1 MFRINKGLAIGKRLV
16 GCINER
22 IECSPVSLYYFRPL
36 FFMKNIII
44 IALLALVVG
53 YFGYEKWQDSKNAN
67 NQGQAKL
74 KNRKTSEVIK
84 TRDINF
90 SVTVAGE
97 ITPAEKVSVRPEVH
111 GKIAELPVDISDTVA
126 KGELLFRLDDKDL
139 RIEIDTRKKQIDSAN
154 LQLEQSQ
161 SEYERSKKLF
171 NDSLISEEAYQ
182 NTRTRYE
189 VAQISRDRAQND
201 FDLSQEYLPKTSV
214 LAPFDCTVLSRPV
227 SIGQAVSGTGGQ
239 SSGTEVM
246 EIADLKNLIILSH
259 VNQADVSRMGKNQQV
274 KIEIEAV
281 ADLIIDGIVER
292 IAPQATIRSGIKG
305 FSTRIRLLNAD
316 PSIIPGMTATIN
328 IPVANSKDV
337 VAAPLASIFT
347 ERNDSEQRTETYA
360 YVKKEEKKPPYVK
373 QMVDVGVNDLDF
385 VEVLKGLSVD
395 DEVALEKPDDE
406 LIGETVTLTGETK
419 AKEEE
424 KADPM
429 VAKYDTDGD
438 GILSREEKTAAFT
451 KMSDE
456 ERTKMMDKMR
466 ARFGGRG
473 PGGGSGKGRGSGGG
487 SKRRP

>member
-1 MFRINKGLAIGKRLV
+1 
-16 GCINER
+16 
-22 IECSPVSLYYFRPL
+22 
-36 FFMKNIII
+36 MKNIII
-44 IALLALVVG
+44 IALVLVVG
-53 YFGYEKWQDSKNAN
+53 FIGYQKWQESQNAG
-67 NQGQAKL
+67 NQGQDKL
-74 KNRKTSEVIK
+74 KNRKTTEVIQA
-84 TRDINF
+84 RDINF

-97 ITPAEKVSVRPEVH
+97 ISPAEKVSVRPEVH
-111 GKIAELPVDISDTVA
+111 GKIAELPVDISDRVA

-139 RIEIDTRKKQIDSAN
+139 KIEIDTRRKQIDSAN
-154 LQLEQSQ
+154 LQLEQSK
-161 SEYERSKKLF
+161 SEYERSIKLF
-171 NDSLISEEAYQ
+171 NDGLISEEAFQ
-182 NTRTRYE
+182 NIKTRYE
-189 VAQISRDRAQND
+189 VSQITRARAQND
-201 FDLSQEYLPKTSV
+201 FDLSQEKLSKTSI

-246 EIADLKNLIILSH
+246 EIADLNNLIILAH
-259 VNQADVSRMGKNQQV
+259 VNQADVSRMGKNQKV

-281 ADLIIDGIVER
+281 ADLVVDGIVER

-305 FSTRIRLLNAD
+305 FSTRIKLMNTD

-347 ERNDSEQRTETYA
+347 ERNEAEQRTETYA
-360 YVKKEEKKPPYVK
+360 YVKKEEKKYLK

-406 LIGETVTLTGETK
+406 LIGETVTLSGETK

-438 GILSREEKTAAFT
+438 GKLSREELQAAST
-451 KMSDE
+451 KMTDE

-466 ARFGGRG
+466 ERFGGRR
-473 PGGGSGKGRGSGGG
+473 PGGGSGRGRGSSSGSRGSGGG

>member
-1 MFRINKGLAIGKRLV
+1 
-16 GCINER
+16 
-22 IECSPVSLYYFRPL
+22 
-36 FFMKNIII
+36 MKNIII
-44 IALLALVVG
+44 IALVLVVG
-53 YFGYEKWQDSKNAN
+53 FIGYQKWQESQNAG
-67 NQGQAKL
+67 NQGQDKL
-74 KNRKTSEVIK
+74 KNRKTTEVIQA
-84 TRDINF
+84 RDINF

-97 ITPAEKVSVRPEVH
+97 ISPAEKVSVRPEVH
-111 GKIAELPVDISDTVA
+111 GKIAELPVDISDRVA

-139 RIEIDTRKKQIDSAN
+139 KIEIDTRKKQIDSAN
-154 LQLEQSQ
+154 LQLEQSK

-171 NDSLISEEAYQ
+171 NDGLISEEAFQ
-182 NTRTRYE
+182 NIKTRYE
-189 VAQISRDRAQND
+189 VSQITRARAQND
-201 FDLSQEYLPKTSV
+201 FDLSQEKLSKTSI

-246 EIADLKNLIILSH
+246 EIADLNNLIILSH
-259 VNQADVSRMGKNQQV
+259 VNQADVSRMGKNQPV

-281 ADLIIDGIVER
+281 ADLVVDGIVER

-305 FSTRIRLLNAD
+305 FSTRIKLMNTD

-347 ERNDSEQRTETYA
+347 ERNEAEQRTETYA
-360 YVKKEEKKPPYVK
+360 YVKKEEKKYVK

-406 LIGETVTLTGETK
+406 LIGETVTLSGETK
-419 AKEEE
+419 AKKEE

-438 GILSREEKTAAFT
+438 GKLSREERTA
-451 KMSDE
+451 MSDE

-466 ARFGGRG
+466 ERFGGRR
-473 PGGGSGKGRGSGGG
+473 PGGGSGKGRGSSGGSRGSGGG

>member
-1 MFRINKGLAIGKRLV
+1 
-16 GCINER
+16 
-22 IECSPVSLYYFRPL
+22 
-36 FFMKNIII
+36 MKNIII
-44 IALLALVVG
+44 IALVLVVG
-53 YFGYEKWQDSKNAN
+53 FIGYQKWQESQNAG
-67 NQGQAKL
+67 NQGQDKL
-74 KNRKTSEVIK
+74 KNRKTTEVIQA
-84 TRDINF
+84 RDINF

-97 ITPAEKVSVRPEVH
+97 ISPAEKVSVRPEVH
-111 GKIAELPVDISDTVA
+111 GKIAELPVDISDRVA

-139 RIEIDTRKKQIDSAN
+139 KIEIDTRRKQIDSAN
-154 LQLEQSQ
+154 LQLEQSK

-171 NDSLISEEAYQ
+171 NDGLISEEAFQ
-182 NTRTRYE
+182 NIKTRYE
-189 VAQISRDRAQND
+189 VSQITRARAQND
-201 FDLSQEYLPKTSV
+201 FDLSQEKLSKTSI

-246 EIADLKNLIILSH
+246 EIADLNNLIILAH
-259 VNQADVSRMGKNQQV
+259 VNQADVSRMGKNQKV

-281 ADLIIDGIVER
+281 ADLVVDGIVER

-305 FSTRIRLLNAD
+305 FSTRIKLMNTD

-347 ERNDSEQRTETYA
+347 ERNEAEQRTETYA
-360 YVKKEEKKPPYVK
+360 YVKKEEKKYVK

-406 LIGETVTLTGETK
+406 LIGETVTLSGETK

-438 GILSREEKTAAFT
+438 GKLSREELQAAST
-451 KMSDE
+451 KMTDE

-466 ARFGGRG
+466 ERFGGRR
-473 PGGGSGKGRGSGGG
+473 PGGGSGRGRGSSSGSRGSGGG

>member
-1 MFRINKGLAIGKRLV
+1 
-16 GCINER
+16 
-22 IECSPVSLYYFRPL
+22 
-36 FFMKNIII
+36 MKNIII
-44 IALLALVVG
+44 IALVLVVG
-53 YFGYEKWQDSKNAN
+53 FIGYQKWQESQNAG
-67 NQGQAKL
+67 NQGQDKL
-74 KNRKTSEVIK
+74 KNRKTTEVIQA
-84 TRDINF
+84 RDINF

-97 ITPAEKVSVRPEVH
+97 ISPAEKVSVRPEVH
-111 GKIAELPVDISDTVA
+111 GKIAELPVDISDRVA

-139 RIEIDTRKKQIDSAN
+139 KIEIDTRKKQIDSAN
-154 LQLEQSQ
+154 LQLEQSK

-171 NDSLISEEAYQ
+171 NDGLISEEAFQ
-182 NTRTRYE
+182 NIKTRYE
-189 VAQISRDRAQND
+189 VSQITRARAQND
-201 FDLSQEYLPKTSV
+201 FDLSQEKLSKTSI

-246 EIADLKNLIILSH
+246 EIADLNNLIILAH
-259 VNQADVSRMGKNQQV
+259 VNQADVSRMGKNQKV

-281 ADLIIDGIVER
+281 ADLVVDGIVER

-305 FSTRIRLLNAD
+305 FSTRIKLMNTD

-347 ERNDSEQRTETYA
+347 ERNEAEQRTETYA
-360 YVKKEEKKPPYVK
+360 YVKKEEKKYVK

-406 LIGETVTLTGETK
+406 LIGETVTLSGETK

-438 GILSREEKTAAFT
+438 GKLSREELQAAST
-451 KMSDE
+451 KMTDE

-466 ARFGGRG
+466 ERFGGRR
-473 PGGGSGKGRGSGGG
+473 PGGGSGKGRGSSSGSRGSGGG

>member
-1 MFRINKGLAIGKRLV
+1 
-16 GCINER
+16 
-22 IECSPVSLYYFRPL
+22 
-36 FFMKNIII
+36 MKNIII
-44 IALLALVVG
+44 IALVLVVG
-53 YFGYEKWQDSKNAN
+53 FIGYQKWQDSQNAGAQN
-67 NQGQAKL
+67 LTKL
-74 KNRKTSEVIK
+74 KNRKTSEIIK

-97 ITPAEKVSVRPEVH
+97 ISPAEKVSVRPEVH
-111 GKIAELPVDISDTVA
+111 GKIAELPVDISDKVA

-139 RIEIDTRKKQIDSAN
+139 KIEIDTRKKQIDSAN
-154 LQLEQSQ
+154 LQLEQSK
-161 SEYERSKKLF
+161 SEYERSNKLF
-171 NDSLISEEAYQ
+171 NDSLISEEAFQ
-182 NTRTRYE
+182 GIKTRYE
-189 VAQISRDRAQND
+189 VARISRDRAQND
-201 FDLSQEYLPKTSV
+201 FDLAQEKLSKTSI

-305 FSTRIRLLNAD
+305 FSTRIKLLNAD

-347 ERNDSEQRTETYA
+347 ERNDVEQRTETYA
-360 YVKKEEKKPPYVK
+360 YVKKAEKEFVK
-373 QMVDVGVNDLDF
+373 QMVDVGVNDLEF
-385 VEVLKGLSVD
+385 VEVSKGLSVD

-424 KADPM
+424 KVDPM

-438 GILSREEKTAAFT
+438 GEMSRDEWRAAFSKMTDEEKTKA
-451 KMSDE
+451 
-456 ERTKMMDKMR
+456 MDKIR
-466 ARFGGRG
+466 ERFGGGRRPGGSRGG
-473 PGGGSGKGRGSGGG
+473 PGGGRGSGSSRRPGGG
-487 SKRRP
+487 SRN

>member
-1 MFRINKGLAIGKRLV
+1 
-16 GCINER
+16 
-22 IECSPVSLYYFRPL
+22 
-36 FFMKNIII
+36 MKNIII
-44 IALLALVVG
+44 IALLVLAVG
-53 YFGYEKWQDSKNAN
+53 YFGYEKWQDGQNAN
-67 NQGQAKL
+67 NQSQSKL
-74 KNRKTSEVIK
+74 KNRKTSAVIE

-97 ITPAEKVSVRPEVH
+97 ISPAEKVSVRPEVH
-111 GKIAELPVDISDTVA
+111 GKIAELPVDISDRVG

-139 RIEIDTRKKQIDSAN
+139 KIEIDTRKKQIDSAN
-154 LQLEQSQ
+154 LQLEQSK

-171 NDSLISEEAYQ
+171 DDSLIAEEAFQ
-182 NTRTRYE
+182 NTKTRYE
-189 VAQISRDRAQND
+189 VARISRDRAQND
-201 FDLSQEYLPKTSV
+201 FDLSQEKLSKTSV

-259 VNQADVSRMGKNQQV
+259 VNQADVSRMGKDKKV

-281 ADLIIDGIVER
+281 ADLIIGGIVER

-328 IPVANSKDV
+328 IPVANSTDV

-347 ERNDSEQRTETYA
+347 ERNDVEQRTETYA
-360 YVKKEEKKPPYVK
+360 YVKKEGKKYVK

-395 DEVALEKPDDE
+395 DEVALEKPDEE

-419 AKEEE
+419 AKGEE

-438 GILSREEKTAAFT
+438 GELSREERTAAF
-451 KMSDE
+451 KSMSDE

-466 ARFGGRG
+466 ERFGGRK
-473 PGGGSGKGRGSGGG
+473 PGGGSGKGRGPGGGSRGSGGG
-487 SKRRP
+487 SKKRP

>member
-1 MFRINKGLAIGKRLV
+1 
-16 GCINER
+16 
-22 IECSPVSLYYFRPL
+22 
-36 FFMKNIII
+36 MKNIII
-44 IALLALVVG
+44 IALVLVVG
-53 YFGYEKWQDSKNAN
+53 FIGYQKWQESQNAG
-67 NQGQAKL
+67 NQGQDKL
-74 KNRKTSEVIK
+74 KNRKTTEVIQA
-84 TRDINF
+84 RDINF

-97 ITPAEKVSVRPEVH
+97 ISPAEKVSVRPEVH
-111 GKIAELPVDISDTVA
+111 GKIAELPVDISDRVA

-139 RIEIDTRKKQIDSAN
+139 KIEIDTRRKQIDSAN
-154 LQLEQSQ
+154 LQLEQSK

-171 NDSLISEEAYQ
+171 NDGLISEEAFQ
-182 NTRTRYE
+182 NIKTRYE
-189 VAQISRDRAQND
+189 VSQITRARAQND
-201 FDLSQEYLPKTSV
+201 FDLSQEKLSKTSI

-246 EIADLKNLIILSH
+246 EIADLNNLIILAH
-259 VNQADVSRMGKNQQV
+259 VNQADVSRMGKNQKV

-281 ADLIIDGIVER
+281 ADLVVDGIVER

-305 FSTRIRLLNAD
+305 FSTRIKLMNTD

-347 ERNDSEQRTETYA
+347 ERNEAEQRTETYA
-360 YVKKEEKKPPYVK
+360 YVKKEEKKYLK

-406 LIGETVTLTGETK
+406 LIGETVTLSGETK

-438 GILSREEKTAAFT
+438 GKLSREELQAAST
-451 KMSDE
+451 KMTDE

-466 ARFGGRG
+466 ERFGGRR
-473 PGGGSGKGRGSGGG
+473 PGGGSGKGRGSSSGSRGSGGG

>member
-1 MFRINKGLAIGKRLV
+1 
-16 GCINER
+16 
-22 IECSPVSLYYFRPL
+22 
-36 FFMKNIII
+36 MKNIII
-44 IALLALVVG
+44 IALVLVVG
-53 YFGYEKWQDSKNAN
+53 FIGYQKWQESQNAG
-67 NQGQAKL
+67 NQGQDKL
-74 KNRKTSEVIK
+74 KNRKTTEVIQA
-84 TRDINF
+84 RDINF

-97 ITPAEKVSVRPEVH
+97 ISPAEKVSVRPEVH
-111 GKIAELPVDISDTVA
+111 GKIAELPVDISDRVA

-139 RIEIDTRKKQIDSAN
+139 KIEIDTRKKQIDSAN
-154 LQLEQSQ
+154 LQLEQSK

-171 NDSLISEEAYQ
+171 NDGLISEEAFQ
-182 NTRTRYE
+182 NIKTRYE
-189 VAQISRDRAQND
+189 VSQITRARAQND
-201 FDLSQEYLPKTSV
+201 FDLSQEKLSKTSI

-246 EIADLKNLIILSH
+246 EIADLNNLIILAH
-259 VNQADVSRMGKNQQV
+259 VNQADVSRMGKNQKV

-281 ADLIIDGIVER
+281 ADLVVDGIVER

-305 FSTRIRLLNAD
+305 FSTRIKLMNTD

-347 ERNDSEQRTETYA
+347 ERNEAEQRTETYA
-360 YVKKEEKKPPYVK
+360 YVKKEEKKYVK

-406 LIGETVTLTGETK
+406 LIGETVTLSGETK
-419 AKEEE
+419 AKKEE

-438 GILSREEKTAAFT
+438 GKLSREELQAAST
-451 KMSDE
+451 KMTDE

-466 ARFGGRG
+466 ERFGGRR
-473 PGGGSGKGRGSGGG
+473 PGGGSGRGRGSSGGSRGSGGG

>member
-1 MFRINKGLAIGKRLV
+1 
-16 GCINER
+16 
-22 IECSPVSLYYFRPL
+22 
-36 FFMKNIII
+36 MKNIII
-44 IALLALVVG
+44 IALVLVVG
-53 YFGYEKWQDSKNAN
+53 FIGYQKWQESQNAG
-67 NQGQAKL
+67 NQGQDKL
-74 KNRKTSEVIK
+74 KNRKTTEVIQA
-84 TRDINF
+84 RDINF

-97 ITPAEKVSVRPEVH
+97 ISPAEKVSVRPEVH
-111 GKIAELPVDISDTVA
+111 GKIAELPVDISDRVA

-139 RIEIDTRKKQIDSAN
+139 KIEIDTRRKQIDSAN
-154 LQLEQSQ
+154 LQLEQSK

-171 NDSLISEEAYQ
+171 NDGLISEEAFQ
-182 NTRTRYE
+182 NIKTRYE
-189 VAQISRDRAQND
+189 VSQITRARAQND
-201 FDLSQEYLPKTSV
+201 FDLSQEKLSKTSI

-246 EIADLKNLIILSH
+246 EIADLNNLIILAH
-259 VNQADVSRMGKNQQV
+259 VNQADVSRMGKNQKV

-281 ADLIIDGIVER
+281 ADLVVDGIVER

-305 FSTRIRLLNAD
+305 FSTRIKLMNTD

-347 ERNDSEQRTETYA
+347 ERNEAEQRTETYA
-360 YVKKEEKKPPYVK
+360 YVKKEEKKYVK

-406 LIGETVTLTGETK
+406 LIGETVTLSGETK

-438 GILSREEKTAAFT
+438 GKLSREELQAAST
-451 KMSDE
+451 KMTDE

-466 ARFGGRG
+466 ERFGGRR
-473 PGGGSGKGRGSGGG
+473 PGGGSGKGRGSSSGSRGSGGG

>member
-1 MFRINKGLAIGKRLV
+1 
-16 GCINER
+16 
-22 IECSPVSLYYFRPL
+22 
-36 FFMKNIII
+36 MKNIII
-44 IALLALVVG
+44 IALVLVVG
-53 YFGYEKWQDSKNAN
+53 FIGYQKWQESQNAG
-67 NQGQAKL
+67 NQGQDKL
-74 KNRKTSEVIK
+74 KNRKTTEVIQA
-84 TRDINF
+84 RDINF

-97 ITPAEKVSVRPEVH
+97 ISPAEKVSVRPEVH
-111 GKIAELPVDISDTVA
+111 GKIAELPVDISDRVA

-139 RIEIDTRKKQIDSAN
+139 KIEIDTRKKQIDSAN
-154 LQLEQSQ
+154 LQLEQSK

-171 NDSLISEEAYQ
+171 NDGLISEEAFQ
-182 NTRTRYE
+182 NIKTRYE
-189 VAQISRDRAQND
+189 VSQITRARAQND
-201 FDLSQEYLPKTSV
+201 FDLSQEKLSKTSI

-246 EIADLKNLIILSH
+246 EIADLNNLIILAH
-259 VNQADVSRMGKNQQV
+259 VNQADVSRMGKNQKV

-281 ADLIIDGIVER
+281 ADLVVDGIVER

-305 FSTRIRLLNAD
+305 FSTRIKLMNTD

-347 ERNDSEQRTETYA
+347 ERNEAEQRTETYA
-360 YVKKEEKKPPYVK
+360 YVKKEEKKYLK

-406 LIGETVTLTGETK
+406 LIGETVTLSGETK

-438 GILSREEKTAAFT
+438 GKLSREELQAAST
-451 KMSDE
+451 KMTDE

-466 ARFGGRG
+466 ERFGGRR
-473 PGGGSGKGRGSGGG
+473 PGGGSGKGRGSSGGSRGSGGG

>member
-1 MFRINKGLAIGKRLV
+1 
-16 GCINER
+16 
-22 IECSPVSLYYFRPL
+22 
-36 FFMKNIII
+36 MKNIII
-44 IALLALVVG
+44 IALVLVVG
-53 YFGYEKWQDSKNAN
+53 FIGYQKWQESQNAG
-67 NQGQAKL
+67 NQGQDKL
-74 KNRKTSEVIK
+74 KNRKTTEVIQA
-84 TRDINF
+84 RDINF

-97 ITPAEKVSVRPEVH
+97 ISPAEKVSVRPEVH
-111 GKIAELPVDISDTVA
+111 GKIAELPVDISDRVA

-139 RIEIDTRKKQIDSAN
+139 KIEIDTRRKQIDSAN
-154 LQLEQSQ
+154 LQLEQSK

-171 NDSLISEEAYQ
+171 NDGLISEEAFQ
-182 NTRTRYE
+182 NIKTRYE
-189 VAQISRDRAQND
+189 VSQITRARAQND
-201 FDLSQEYLPKTSV
+201 FDLSQEKLSKTSI

-246 EIADLKNLIILSH
+246 EIADLNNLIILAH
-259 VNQADVSRMGKNQQV
+259 VNQADVSRMGKNQKV

-281 ADLIIDGIVER
+281 ADLVVDGIVER

-305 FSTRIRLLNAD
+305 FSTRIKLMNTD

-347 ERNDSEQRTETYA
+347 ERNEAEQRTETYA
-360 YVKKEEKKPPYVK
+360 YVKKEEKKYVK

-406 LIGETVTLTGETK
+406 LIGETVTLSGDTK

-438 GILSREEKTAAFT
+438 GKLSREELQAAST
-451 KMSDE
+451 KMTDE

-466 ARFGGRG
+466 ERFGGRR

-487 SKRRP
+487 SRGSGGGSKRRP

>member
-1 MFRINKGLAIGKRLV
+1 
-16 GCINER
+16 
-22 IECSPVSLYYFRPL
+22 
-36 FFMKNIII
+36 MKNIII
-44 IALLALVVG
+44 IALVLVVG
-53 YFGYEKWQDSKNAN
+53 FIGYQKWQESQNAG
-67 NQGQAKL
+67 NQGQDKL
-74 KNRKTSEVIK
+74 KNRKTTEVIQA
-84 TRDINF
+84 RDINF

-97 ITPAEKVSVRPEVH
+97 ISPAEKVSVRPEVH
-111 GKIAELPVDISDTVA
+111 GKIAELPVDISDRVA

-139 RIEIDTRKKQIDSAN
+139 KIEIDTRKKQIDSAN
-154 LQLEQSQ
+154 LQLEQSK

-171 NDSLISEEAYQ
+171 NDGLISEEAFQ
-182 NTRTRYE
+182 NIKTRYE
-189 VAQISRDRAQND
+189 VSQITRARAQND
-201 FDLSQEYLPKTSV
+201 FDLSQEKLSKTSI

-246 EIADLKNLIILSH
+246 EIADLNNLIILAH
-259 VNQADVSRMGKNQQV
+259 VNQADVSRMGKNQKV

-281 ADLIIDGIVER
+281 ADLVVDGIVER

-305 FSTRIRLLNAD
+305 FSTRIKLMNTD

-347 ERNDSEQRTETYA
+347 ERNEAEQRTETYA
-360 YVKKEEKKPPYVK
+360 YVKKEEKKYLK

-406 LIGETVTLTGETK
+406 LIGETVTLSGETK

-438 GILSREEKTAAFT
+438 GKLSREELQAAST
-451 KMSDE
+451 KMTDE

-466 ARFGGRG
+466 ERFGGRR

-487 SKRRP
+487 SRGSGGGSKRRP

>member
-1 MFRINKGLAIGKRLV
+1 
-16 GCINER
+16 
-22 IECSPVSLYYFRPL
+22 
-36 FFMKNIII
+36 MKNIII
-44 IALLALVVG
+44 IALVLVVG
-53 YFGYEKWQDSKNAN
+53 FIGYQKWQESQNAG
-67 NQGQAKL
+67 NQGQDKL
-74 KNRKTSEVIK
+74 KNRKTTEVIQA
-84 TRDINF
+84 RDINF

-97 ITPAEKVSVRPEVH
+97 ISPAEKVSVRPEVH
-111 GKIAELPVDISDTVA
+111 GKIAELPVDISDRVA

-139 RIEIDTRKKQIDSAN
+139 KIEIDTRKKQIDSAN
-154 LQLEQSQ
+154 LQLEQSK

-171 NDSLISEEAYQ
+171 NDGLISEEAFQ
-182 NTRTRYE
+182 NIKTRYE
-189 VAQISRDRAQND
+189 VSQITRARAQND
-201 FDLSQEYLPKTSV
+201 FDLSQEKLSKTSI

-246 EIADLKNLIILSH
+246 EIADLNNLIILAH
-259 VNQADVSRMGKNQQV
+259 VNQADVSRMGKNQKV

-281 ADLIIDGIVER
+281 ADLVVDGIVER

-305 FSTRIRLLNAD
+305 FSTRIKLMNTD

-347 ERNDSEQRTETYA
+347 ERNEAEQRTETYA
-360 YVKKEEKKPPYVK
+360 YVKKEEKKYVK

-406 LIGETVTLTGETK
+406 LIGETVTLSGETK
-419 AKEEE
+419 AKKEE

-438 GILSREEKTAAFT
+438 GKLSRVELQAAST
-451 KMSDE
+451 KMTDE

-466 ARFGGRG
+466 ERFGGRR
-473 PGGGSGKGRGSGGG
+473 PGGGSGRGRGSSGGSRGSGGG

>member
-1 MFRINKGLAIGKRLV
+1 
-16 GCINER
+16 
-22 IECSPVSLYYFRPL
+22 
-36 FFMKNIII
+36 MKNIII
-44 IALLALVVG
+44 IALVLVVG
-53 YFGYEKWQDSKNAN
+53 FIGYQKWQESQNAG
-67 NQGQAKL
+67 NQGQDKL
-74 KNRKTSEVIK
+74 KNRKTTEVIQA
-84 TRDINF
+84 RDINF

-97 ITPAEKVSVRPEVH
+97 ISPAEKVSVRPEVH
-111 GKIAELPVDISDTVA
+111 GKIAELPVDISDRVA

-139 RIEIDTRKKQIDSAN
+139 KIEIDTRKKQIDSAN
-154 LQLEQSQ
+154 LQLEQSK

-171 NDSLISEEAYQ
+171 NDGLISEEAFQ
-182 NTRTRYE
+182 NIKTRYE
-189 VAQISRDRAQND
+189 VSQITRARAQND
-201 FDLSQEYLPKTSV
+201 FDLSQEKLSKTSI

-246 EIADLKNLIILSH
+246 EIADLNNLIILAH
-259 VNQADVSRMGKNQQV
+259 VNQADVSRMGKNQKV

-281 ADLIIDGIVER
+281 ADLVVDGIVER

-305 FSTRIRLLNAD
+305 FSTRIKLMNTD

-347 ERNDSEQRTETYA
+347 ERNEAEQRTETYA
-360 YVKKEEKKPPYVK
+360 YVKKEEKKYVK

-406 LIGETVTLTGETK
+406 LIGETVTLSGETK

-438 GILSREEKTAAFT
+438 GKLSREELQAAST
-451 KMSDE
+451 KMTDE

-466 ARFGGRG
+466 ERFGGRR
-473 PGGGSGKGRGSGGG
+473 PGGGSGRGRGSGGGSRGSGGG

>member
-1 MFRINKGLAIGKRLV
+1 
-16 GCINER
+16 
-22 IECSPVSLYYFRPL
+22 
-36 FFMKNIII
+36 MKNIII
-44 IALLALVVG
+44 IALVLVVG
-53 YFGYEKWQDSKNAN
+53 FIGYQKWQESQNAG
-67 NQGQAKL
+67 NQGQDKL
-74 KNRKTSEVIK
+74 KNRKTTEVIQA
-84 TRDINF
+84 RDINF

-97 ITPAEKVSVRPEVH
+97 ISPAEKVSVRPEVH
-111 GKIAELPVDISDTVA
+111 GKIAELPVDISDRVA

-139 RIEIDTRKKQIDSAN
+139 KIEIDTRRKQIDSAN
-154 LQLEQSQ
+154 LQLEQSK

-171 NDSLISEEAYQ
+171 NDGLISEEAFQ
-182 NTRTRYE
+182 NIKTRYE
-189 VAQISRDRAQND
+189 VSQITRARAQND
-201 FDLSQEYLPKTSV
+201 FDLSQEKLSKTSI

-246 EIADLKNLIILSH
+246 EIADLNNLIILAH
-259 VNQADVSRMGKNQQV
+259 VNQADVSRMGKNQKV

-281 ADLIIDGIVER
+281 ADLVVDGIVER

-305 FSTRIRLLNAD
+305 FSTRIKLMNTD

-347 ERNDSEQRTETYA
+347 ERNEAEQRTETYA
-360 YVKKEEKKPPYVK
+360 YVKKEEKKYVK

-406 LIGETVTLTGETK
+406 LIGETVTLSGETK

-424 KADPM
+424 KADPL

-438 GILSREEKTAAFT
+438 GKLSREELQAAST
-451 KMSDE
+451 KMTDE

-466 ARFGGRG
+466 ERFGGRR

-487 SKRRP
+487 SRGSGGGSKRRP

>member
-1 MFRINKGLAIGKRLV
+1 
-16 GCINER
+16 
-22 IECSPVSLYYFRPL
+22 
-36 FFMKNIII
+36 MKNIII
-44 IALLALVVG
+44 IALVLVVG
-53 YFGYEKWQDSKNAN
+53 FIGYQKWQESQNAG
-67 NQGQAKL
+67 NQGQDKL
-74 KNRKTSEVIK
+74 KNRKTTEVIQA
-84 TRDINF
+84 RDINF

-97 ITPAEKVSVRPEVH
+97 ISPAEKVSVRPEVH
-111 GKIAELPVDISDTVA
+111 GKIAELPVDISDRVA

-139 RIEIDTRKKQIDSAN
+139 KIEIDTRKKQIDSAN
-154 LQLEQSQ
+154 LQLEQSK

-171 NDSLISEEAYQ
+171 NDGLISEEAFQ
-182 NTRTRYE
+182 NIKTRYE
-189 VAQISRDRAQND
+189 VSQITRARAQND
-201 FDLSQEYLPKTSV
+201 FDLSQEKLSKTSI

-246 EIADLKNLIILSH
+246 EIADLNNLIILAH
-259 VNQADVSRMGKNQQV
+259 VNQADVSRMGKNQKV

-281 ADLIIDGIVER
+281 ADLVVDGIVER

-305 FSTRIRLLNAD
+305 FSTRIKLMNTD

-347 ERNDSEQRTETYA
+347 ERNEAEQRTETYA
-360 YVKKEEKKPPYVK
+360 YVKKEEKKYVK

-419 AKEEE
+419 TKEEE

-438 GILSREEKTAAFT
+438 GKLSREELQAAST
-451 KMSDE
+451 KMTDE

-466 ARFGGRG
+466 ERFGGRR
-473 PGGGSGKGRGSGGG
+473 PGGGSGKGRGSSGGSRGSGGG

>member
-1 MFRINKGLAIGKRLV
+1 
-16 GCINER
+16 
-22 IECSPVSLYYFRPL
+22 
-36 FFMKNIII
+36 MKNIII
-44 IALLALVVG
+44 IVLVLVVG
-53 YFGYEKWQDSKNAN
+53 FVGYQKWQDSQNTS
-67 NQGQAKL
+67 NQGQNKL
-74 KNRKTSEVIK
+74 ENRKTSEVVK

-139 RIEIDTRKKQIDSAN
+139 KIEIDTRKKQIDSAN
-154 LQLEQSQ
+154 LQLEQSKN
-161 SEYERSKKLF
+161 EYERSQKLIK
-171 NDSLISEEAYQ
+171 DGLISEEAFQ
-182 NTRTRYE
+182 NIRTRYE
-189 VAQISRDRAQND
+189 VSQITRARAQND
-201 FDLSQEYLPKTSV
+201 FDLSQEKLSKTSI

-246 EIADLKNLIILSH
+246 EIADLNNLIILSH
-259 VNQADVSRMGKNQQV
+259 VNQADVSRMGKNQPV

-281 ADLIIDGIVER
+281 ADLVVDGIVER

-305 FSTRIRLLNAD
+305 FSTRIKLMNTD

-347 ERNDSEQRTETYA
+347 ERNEAEQRTETYA
-360 YVKKEEKKPPYVK
+360 YVKKEEKKYVK

-406 LIGETVTLTGETK
+406 LIGETVTLSGETK
-419 AKEEE
+419 AKKEE

-438 GILSREEKTAAFT
+438 GKLSREELQAAST
-451 KMSDE
+451 KMTDE

-466 ARFGGRG
+466 ERFGGRR

-487 SKRRP
+487 SRGSGGGSKRRP

>member
-1 MFRINKGLAIGKRLV
+1 
-16 GCINER
+16 
-22 IECSPVSLYYFRPL
+22 
-36 FFMKNIII
+36 MKNIII
-44 IALLALVVG
+44 IALVLVVG
-53 YFGYEKWQDSKNAN
+53 FIGYQKWQESQNAG
-67 NQGQAKL
+67 NQGQDKL
-74 KNRKTSEVIK
+74 KNRKTTEVIQA
-84 TRDINF
+84 RDINF

-97 ITPAEKVSVRPEVH
+97 ISPAEKVSVRPEVH
-111 GKIAELPVDISDTVA
+111 GKIAELPVDISDRVA

-139 RIEIDTRKKQIDSAN
+139 KIEIDTRKKQIDSAN
-154 LQLEQSQ
+154 LQLEQSK
-161 SEYERSKKLF
+161 SEYERSIKLF
-171 NDSLISEEAYQ
+171 NDGLISEEAFQ
-182 NTRTRYE
+182 NIKTRYE
-189 VAQISRDRAQND
+189 VSQITRARAQND
-201 FDLSQEYLPKTSV
+201 FDLSQEKLSKTSI

-246 EIADLKNLIILSH
+246 EIADLNNLIILAH
-259 VNQADVSRMGKNQQV
+259 VNQADVSRMGKNQKV

-281 ADLIIDGIVER
+281 ADLVVDGIVER

-305 FSTRIRLLNAD
+305 FSTRIKLMNTD

-347 ERNDSEQRTETYA
+347 ERNEAEQRTETYA
-360 YVKKEEKKPPYVK
+360 YVKKEEKKYVK

-406 LIGETVTLTGETK
+406 LIGETVTLSGETK
-419 AKEEE
+419 AKKEE

-438 GILSREEKTAAFT
+438 GKLSREELQAAST
-451 KMSDE
+451 KMTDE

-466 ARFGGRG
+466 ERFGGRR
-473 PGGGSGKGRGSGGG
+473 PGGGSGRGRGSSGGSRGSGGG

>member
-1 MFRINKGLAIGKRLV
+1 
-16 GCINER
+16 
-22 IECSPVSLYYFRPL
+22 
-36 FFMKNIII
+36 MKNIII
-44 IALLALVVG
+44 IALVLVVG
-53 YFGYEKWQDSKNAN
+53 FIGYQKWQESQNAG
-67 NQGQAKL
+67 NQGQDKL
-74 KNRKTSEVIK
+74 KNRKTTEVIQA
-84 TRDINF
+84 RDINF

-97 ITPAEKVSVRPEVH
+97 ISPAEKVSVRPEVH
-111 GKIAELPVDISDTVA
+111 GKIAELPVDISDRVA

-139 RIEIDTRKKQIDSAN
+139 KIEIDTRKKQIDSAN
-154 LQLEQSQ
+154 LQLEQSK

-171 NDSLISEEAYQ
+171 NDGLISEEAFQ
-182 NTRTRYE
+182 NIKTRYE
-189 VAQISRDRAQND
+189 VSQITRARAQND
-201 FDLSQEYLPKTSV
+201 FDLSQEKLSKTSI

-246 EIADLKNLIILSH
+246 EIADLNNLIILAH
-259 VNQADVSRMGKNQQV
+259 VNQADVSRMGKNQKV

-281 ADLIIDGIVER
+281 ADLVVDGIVER

-305 FSTRIRLLNAD
+305 FSTRIKLMNTD

-347 ERNDSEQRTETYA
+347 ERNEAEQRTETYA
-360 YVKKEEKKPPYVK
+360 YVKKEEKKYLK

-406 LIGETVTLTGETK
+406 LIGETVTLSGETK
-419 AKEEE
+419 AKKEE

-438 GILSREEKTAAFT
+438 GKLSREELQAAST
-451 KMSDE
+451 KMTDE

-466 ARFGGRG
+466 ERFGGRR

-487 SKRRP
+487 SRGSGGGSKRRP